1 MTRVYVCRT
10 DAHPTV
16 GLAPYLH
23 DYINKAKSGTLYR
36 SRLSAYS
43 LLFFALA
50 DFLDRSAESGVA
62 PDPSQSEKTTPSEK
76 RISLSDIG
84 DCPELKWGACADFSE
99 LRLSFD
105 ERGKPYLLRD
115 GERFPLEISLSHTDA
130 LCAAILSDEGAVGV
144 DLEGEIENERAER
157 LAERFFSSGIAVEK
171 RGSLRSL
178 YTLFEGAVSVFE
190 PSEAG
195 YSQNP
200 RDAQEKDSISFTER
214 WVICEAMLKCEGGG
228 FGSLTRLSELAGSM
242 SVYSA
247 ELNLG
252 EKRHFIAAAEWKRDK

>member
-23 DYINKAKSGTLYR
+23 DYINKAKSGALYR

-50 DFLDRSAESGVA
+50 DFLDRSAELGAAIS
-62 PDPSQSEKTTPSEK
+62 SLQSEKTTPSEK
-76 RISLSDIG
+76 RISISDYG
-84 DCPELKWGACADFSE
+84 AFPELKSGACADFLE
-99 LRLSFD
+99 IRLSFD
-105 ERGKPYLLRD
+105 ERGKPYLERD
-115 GERFPLEISLSHTDA
+115 GERFPVEISLSHTDS
-130 LCAAILSDEGAVGV
+130 LAAVILSDEGEVGV
-144 DLEGEIENERAER
+144 DIETEIEEDRAER
-157 LAERFFSSGIAVEK
+157 LADRFFSSGISVEK

-190 PSEAG
+190 PSKEG
-195 YSQNP
+195 CSQNP
-200 RDAQEKDSISFTER
+200 SDAEENHSISFTER
-214 WVICEAMLKCEGGG
+214 WVLCEAILKCEGGG
-228 FGSLTRLSELAGSM
+228 FGSLTRLPALAGSA

-247 ELNLG
+247 ELNFH
-252 EKRHFIAAAEWKRDK
+252 EKRHFIAVAEFKKHK